1 MVIYGVALLAICTL
15 VGAFVGDLLGIVLG
29 VESNVG
35 GVGVGMLLLVLIVD
49 ALKKKGK
56 LELKSQEGLNF
67 WSSMYIPIV
76 VAMSAQ
82 QNVVAAVK
90 GGPVAIIAGAGSV
103 VISFLLVPVLSKIG
117 QKQRNAEPITPEYR
131 EEPVR

>member
-15 VGAFVGDLLGIVLG
+15 VGAFVGDMLGIVLG

-35 GVGVGMLLLVLIVD
+35 GVGVGMLMLVLIVD
-49 ALKKKGK
+49 ALKKRGR
-56 LELKSQEGLNF
+56 LELKTREGLNF

-90 GGPVAIIAGAGSV
+90 GGPVALIAGAGV
-103 VISFLLVPVLSKIG
+103 VAVSFLLVPILSKIG
-117 QKQRNAEPITPEYR
+117 QKQRSTEQVTPEYR

>member
-49 ALKKKGK
+49 ALKKRGK

-90 GGPVAIIAGAGSV
+90 GGPLALIAGAGV
-103 VISFLLVPVLSKIG
+103 VAVSFLLVPILSKIG
-117 QKQRNAEPITPEYR
+117 QKQRSTEQVTPEYR

>member
-49 ALKKKGK
+49 ALKKRGK

-103 VISFLLVPVLSKIG
+103 VISFLLVPILSKIG
-117 QKQRNAEPITPEYR
+117 QKQRKAEPITPDYR

>member
-15 VGAFVGDLLGIVLG
+15 VGAFVGDMLGIVLG

-117 QKQRNAEPITPEYR
+117 QKQRNAEAITPEYR